1 MNKQLTTFPFSGNN
15 VRVLGTK
22 IEPWFVAV
30 DVLRALGVH
39 EKNMTRVINSL
50 DDDEKMVVNLTTK
63 TDSSVVN
70 LTTDEEYPTNL
81 TTDDSSPITLMGET
95 KIIKGSHNT
104 VWIISEPGFY
114 KIAFRSQNPVAKKFT
129 RFVAHEVLPSIRRY
143 GYYKLPHVKM
153 PQTHTLSATGEKIDN
168 IGLRD
173 MALDFGMTVTEFER
187 TSKERIIS
195 YVERKLSEKK
205 DAENFE
211 QYKNGDFP
219 YTYTEVDKMCNGCLE
234 DVRYALHEL
243 YPQETFSV
251 NVGGF
256 LSDYEELF
264 NEFFV
269 SHIPE
274 GMEHVFGKEAI

>member
-22 IEPWFVAV
+22 IEPWFVAA
-30 DVLRALGVH
+30 DVFRVLGISS
-39 EKNMTRVINSL
+39 KYMARTLNSL
-50 DDDEKMVVNLTTK
+50 DDDEKKVVNLMGE
-63 TDSSVVN
+63 TDSS
-70 LTTDEEYPTNL
+70 
-81 TTDDSSPITLMGET
+81 SITLMGET

-153 PQTHTLSATGEKIDN
+153 PKTHVLSATGEKIDN
-168 IGLRD
+168 LSLRD
-173 MALDFGMTVTEFER
+173 MAIDFGMTVTEFER
-187 TSKERIIS
+187 TSKERIIQ
-195 YVERKLSEKK
+195 YVESKLSAKK
-205 DAENFE
+205 EAEEFE
-211 QYKNGDFP
+211 QYKTGDFP
-219 YTYTEVDKMCNGCLE
+219 YTYTEVDEMCDGCLE
-234 DVRYALHEL
+234 DVRYAISEL
-243 YPQETFSV
+243 YPQEVLSV
-251 NVGGF
+251 KTGGF

-269 SHIPE
+269 SHISE
-274 GMEHVFGKEAI
+274 GMEHVFGEVRV